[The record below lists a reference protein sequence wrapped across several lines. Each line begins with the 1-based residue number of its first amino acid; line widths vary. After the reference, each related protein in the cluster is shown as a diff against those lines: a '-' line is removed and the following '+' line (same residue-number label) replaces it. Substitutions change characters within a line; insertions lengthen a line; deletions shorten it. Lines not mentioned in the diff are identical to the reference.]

1 MIKFKNFIQEE
12 IFSEE
17 DIDALIESLEWED
30 VMELYDENDF
40 VLDEAI
46 TASERL
52 KRGQKMRSRKAMLK
66 IARNIKLKRAASKDV
81 LERRSKV
88 SARKV
93 LMKKFLKSRDKG
105 NLSPAEKSAIEA
117 RVKVALKIA
126 KNLPQRLMPKVR
138 EIERKRLSSK
148 GNK

>member
-1 MIKFKNFIQEE
+1 MIKFKEFIQEE
-12 IFSEE
+12 SFTEQ
-17 DIDALIESLEWED
+17 DIDNVIESLEWED
-30 VMELYDENDF
+30 IIDLYDTEDF

-66 IARNIKLKRAASKDV
+66 IARSIKLKRSAGKDV
-81 LERRSKV
+81 LDRRAKV
-88 SARKV
+88 SARK
-93 LMKKFLKSRDKG
+93 LIMKKILKSRDKG
-105 NLSPAEKSAIEA
+105 SLSPAEKSAIEA
-117 RVKVALKIA
+117 RVKVALKVA
-126 KNLPQRLMPKVR
+126 KNLPQRLLPKVR